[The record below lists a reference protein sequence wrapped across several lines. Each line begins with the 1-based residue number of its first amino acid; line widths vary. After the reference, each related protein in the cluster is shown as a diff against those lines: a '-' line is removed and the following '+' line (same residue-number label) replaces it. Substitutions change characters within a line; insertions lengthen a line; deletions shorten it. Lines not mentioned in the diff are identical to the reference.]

1 MYYGGYIYRQTI
13 SRGVRSKHEAQGI
26 PAKPWTTPLQANVDH
41 SSHSTHGGVC
51 PQHPLCDDLL
61 GLAGRYGNDGKDD
74 DDDDDDVLATGGC
87 VCVCIL
93 VGKERKAGH
102 D

>member
-1 MYYGGYIYRQTI
+1 MDETAPGER
-13 SRGVRSKHEAQGI
+13 
-26 PAKPWTTPLQANVDH
+26 LLC
-41 SSHSTHGGVC
+41 HGGVC
-51 PQHPLCDDLL
+51 PQHPLCYEIWGWPGVMVTTAKMMMMMMMYLPL
-61 GLAGRYGNDGKDD
+61 VGVG
-74 DDDDDDVLATGGC
+74 VC